1 MKKILTLFSV
11 TFILVLVISMPVY
24 ASSYKTVTGVKTK
37 YGSSYVWRASNSSF
51 YVQYSGST
59 YSISK
64 PAYTLSGVTNGS
76 ILYYSS
82 LEGKRSGKV
91 TLYKY
96 NIKTR
101 KEQKI
106 GTIKK
111 ALHIEGFY
119 NNCVYGNGVN
129 SDGRASDVVYRYNL
143 KTKKKSTVLSN
154 CWIEKA
160 SGKYL
165 YVTRDG
171 VKYRYNIPK
180 KKLTKYNWS
189 Y

>member
-1 MKKILTLFSV
+1 MKKILTIFSV

-24 ASSYKTVTGVKTK
+24 ASSYKTVGGVKTK
-37 YGSSYVWRASNSSF
+37 YGSSYVWRASNSAF

-59 YSISK
+59 YYISK
-64 PAYTLSGVTNGS
+64 PVYTVNGVTNGS
-76 ILYYSS
+76 ILYYTS
-82 LEGKRSGKV
+82 LESKYSGRV
-91 TLYKY
+91 TLYEY

-119 NNCVYGNGVN
+119 NNCVYGNGAN
-129 SDGRASDVVYRYNL
+129 SDGRASDVIYRYNL
-143 KTKKKSTVLSN
+143 KTKKKSIVLSN
-154 CWIEKA
+154 CWLGKA

-171 VKYRYNIPK
+171 VNYRYNISK